1 MTIEHHADFA
11 VAIGH
16 RLWMETLV
24 PHPAGGDAIRG
35 FAIALGWWVDPGQT
49 DPGEAT
55 GTLYLIVDER
65 GGPPRWIAEGNIA
78 RSSIL
83 PAEQTGFTTAPGT

>member
-11 VAIGH
+11 VPIMH
-16 RLWMETLV
+16 RLWMETSV
-24 PHPAGGDAIRG
+24 EHPDAEGTIRG

-49 DPGEAT
+49 DPGEST

-65 GGPPRWIAEGNIA
+65 GGPPRWIAEGNIRA
-78 RSSIL
+78 SKLLS
-83 PAEQTGFTTAPGT
+83 PAVD